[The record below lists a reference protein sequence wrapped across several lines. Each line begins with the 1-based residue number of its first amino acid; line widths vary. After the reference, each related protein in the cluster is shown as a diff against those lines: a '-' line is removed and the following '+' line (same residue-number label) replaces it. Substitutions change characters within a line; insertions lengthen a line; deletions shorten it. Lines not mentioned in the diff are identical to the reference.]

1 MSVLRETAL
10 VFRQQLRLLARQPAW
25 AVIALVQPLLYLG
38 LFGPL
43 LGPLE
48 NTPGFPPGNAWQ
60 VFVPGL
66 LVQLAMFGS
75 LFVGFG
81 LMAEWRFGVVE
92 RMRVTP
98 ASRFALLVGRVL
110 RDCLALVGQ
119 AVLLIAVATAF
130 GFRAPLAGV
139 VVLLALVAM
148 LGVALSSFSYAAA
161 LKLKSEDA
169 LAQLLNSLAVPALL
183 LSGILLPMSLAPR
196 WLQLLA
202 QANPLLHVVEG
213 ARAAV
218 HGDAA
223 LATVVVGLIAA
234 TALAAAGL
242 AVGTR
247 TFHRESA

>member
-1 MSVLRETAL
+1 MSVAREIML
-10 VFRQQLRLLARQPAW
+10 VFRQQVRLLGRQPAW
-25 AVIALVQPLLYLG
+25 FVIALVQPLLYLG

-43 LGPLE
+43 LGPVARA
-48 NTPGFPPGNAWQ
+48 PGFPPGSAWQ

-81 LMAEWRFGVVE
+81 LIAEMRFGVVD

-98 ASRFALLVGRVL
+98 ASRIALLVGRVL
-110 RDCLALVGQ
+110 RDCMALTGQ
-119 AVLLIAVATAF
+119 AILLILAATAL
-130 GFRAPLAGV
+130 GFRAPLPGIA
-139 VVLLALVAM
+139 VLLALVAM

-161 LKLKSEDA
+161 LKLKAEDA
-169 LAQLLNSLAVPALL
+169 LAQLLNTLAVPALL

-196 WLQLLA
+196 WLRLLSRV
-202 QANPLLHVVEG
+202 NPLSHIVDG

-218 HGDAA
+218 HSDAP
-223 LATVVVGLIAA
+223 LATVAVGLIAA
-234 TALAAAGL
+234 TALAVAGIT
-242 AVGTR
+242 VGTR

>member
-1 MSVLRETAL
+1 MTTWREARL
-10 VFRQQLRLLARQPAW
+10 IFRQQLRLMLREPVW
-25 AVIALVQPLLYLG
+25 AVLGLIQPLLYLG

-43 LGPLE
+43 LKPL
-48 NTPGFPPGNAWQ
+48 TSAPGFPPGSSWS

-66 LVQLAMFGS
+66 LIQLAMFGT

-81 LMAEWRFGVVE
+81 LIAEVRFGVVE

-98 ASRFALLVGRVL
+98 ASRLALLAGRVM
-110 RDCLALVGQ
+110 RDVLVLVSQ
-119 AVLLIAVATAF
+119 AVLLIAIASVF
-130 GFRAPLAGV
+130 GLRAPVGGLVLVLAIV
-139 VVLLALVAM
+139 CL
-148 LGVALSSFSYAAA
+148 LGVALSSFSYAVA

-169 LAQLLNSLAVPALL
+169 LAQLLNSLAVPLLL

-196 WLQLLA
+196 WLYLLSRI
-202 QANPLLHVVEG
+202 NPFSHVVDG

-218 HGDAA
+218 RGDFGSGSLLVGFIAA
-223 LATVVVGLIAA
+223 LA
-234 TALAAAGL
+234 LAVAGV

>member
-1 MSVLRETAL
+1 VSVVRETML
-10 VFRQQLRLLARQPAW
+10 VFRQQLRLLGRQPAW
-25 AVIALVQPLLYLG
+25 FVIALVQPLLYLS

-43 LGPLE
+43 LAPL
-48 NTPGFPPGNAWQ
+48 TRAPGFPPGSAWQ

-81 LMAEWRFGVVE
+81 LIAEMRSGVVE

-98 ASRFALLVGRVL
+98 ASRFALLVGRVM
-110 RDCLALVGQ
+110 RDCLALMGQ
-119 AVLLIAVATAF
+119 AVLLILVATAF
-130 GFRAPLAGV
+130 GFRAPLPGV

-161 LKLKSEDA
+161 LKLRSEDA
-169 LAQLLNSLAVPALL
+169 LAQLLNTLAVPTLL
-183 LSGILLPMSLAPR
+183 LSGILLPMSLAPG
-196 WLQLLA
+196 WLRMLSRV
-202 QANPLLHVVEG
+202 NPLSHVVDG

-218 HGDAA
+218 HGDASVA
-223 LATVVVGLIAA
+223 KVVVGLAAA
-234 TALAAAGL
+234 TALAAAGI
-242 AVGTR
+242 ATGTR